1 MNEAVATLPGVG
13 YRHQREDM
21 LAAAVTVARRDGL
34 AALTFGRVAKQLGT
48 NDRTVVYYFPTK
60 ADLVGAVTAELGG
73 QLQAL
78 LADAFGDKPL
88 SRRAL
93 GRRAWP
99 ALSHPDADPIFR
111 LFFEVIG
118 LAAVGRKPF
127 DDLVGALMDQW
138 LAWLEPRLD
147 IADPMQRQAE
157 ALALLAQ
164 IDGLLLLRITAGPSR
179 AQAAAAASGF
189 ARAAE
194 Q

>member
-1 MNEAVATLPGVG
+1 MIATLLCVG

-21 LAAAVTVARRDGL
+21 LAAAVDVARRDGL
-34 AALTFGRVAKQLGT
+34 AALSFGRVAKELGT

-60 ADLVGAVTAELGG
+60 AELVGAVLVTLGAD
-73 QLQAL
+73 LQTL
-78 LADAFGDKPL
+78 LAEAFGDKPQ

-99 ALSHPDADPIFR
+99 ALSHPDADPTFR

-118 LAAVGRKPF
+118 LAAVGTKPF
-127 DDLVGALMDQW
+127 DDLVPVLMDQW
-138 LAWLEPRLD
+138 VAWLDPRLD
-147 IADPMQRQAE
+147 IADPVQRRAE

-164 IDGLLLLRITAGPSR
+164 IDGLLLLRIAAGPTR
-179 AQAAAAASGF
+179 AQAAAATLGF

>member
-1 MNEAVATLPGVG
+1 MNEVAATLPGVG
-13 YRHQREDM
+13 YRHQRDDM
-21 LAAAVTVARRDGL
+21 LAAAVTVAHRDGL
-34 AALTFGRVAKQLGT
+34 AALTYGRVAKELGT

-60 ADLVGAVTAELGG
+60 TELVAAVTAELGG

-78 LADAFGDKPL
+78 LAEAFGDKPL

-99 ALSHPDADPIFR
+99 ALSHPDAEPIFR

-118 LAAVGRKPF
+118 LAAVGTKPF
-127 DDLVGALMDQW
+127 DDLVPVLMEQW
-138 LAWLEPRLD
+138 LAWLDPRLD
-147 IADPMQRQAE
+147 IADPVRRRAE

-179 AQAAAAASGF
+179 AQAAATVLGF
-189 ARAAE
+189 AGAAE